1 MWNDSIMAVVD
12 VGCFCIGC
20 TISTYL
26 KMHNFKDGV
35 KIIYFLERSFWFGS

>member
-12 VGCFCIGC
+12 GGCILYWLCYKHIYF
-20 TISTYL
+20 

-35 KIIYFLERSFWFGS
+35 KICYFLERS